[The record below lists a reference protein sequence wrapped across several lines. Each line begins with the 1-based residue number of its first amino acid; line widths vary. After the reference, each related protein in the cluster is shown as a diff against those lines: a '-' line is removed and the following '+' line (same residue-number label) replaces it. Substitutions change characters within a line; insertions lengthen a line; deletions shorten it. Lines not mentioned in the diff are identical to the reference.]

1 MSYSPISGV
10 KHTGLVSLGKR
21 ISSDRASRGKGEI
34 AERDGAITV
43 RALCLRCSLGTALVP
58 DDGYDDGNERN
69 GHYDRWHKG
78 GNYIAHQPS
87 PSIPADHPAV
97 GGITPAQVRLVWLD
111 QRKKNRLAHSTGA
124 GQAHQ

>member
-1 MSYSPISGV
+1 V

-34 AERDGAITV
+34 AERDDAITV
-43 RALCLRCSLGTALVP
+43 RALCLRCSPGTALVP
-58 DDGYDDGNERN
+58 DDGHDDGNERN

-78 GNYIAHQPS
+78 ANYIAHQPS

-97 GGITPAQVRLVWLD
+97 SGITPAQVRLVWLD

-124 GQAHQ
+124 GQGRE